1 MALQRHNTL
10 LLIVLASLVI
20 STAMG
25 LRHGFGLFLE
35 PISSDFG
42 WGRGVFAF
50 ALAVQ
55 NLIWGLSQPFT
66 GALAD
71 RFGAAKIIVVG
82 GALYVLGLCLM
93 SLSTSSLGMTLSAG
107 LLIGFGLSGTTFS
120 VILGAVGRAVAPE
133 KRSMAMGIVSAAGS
147 FGQFAMLP
155 GTLGLIEWLGWS
167 SALLAM
173 GMIAALMIPLG
184 AMVKDRPRPNA
195 LGDLSLRDA
204 LNEAAGQKG
213 FWLLCLGFF
222 VCGFQVV
229 FIAVHLPGYLFDNG
243 LAVQVGTTVLALVGL
258 FNIVGTY
265 TAGWMGGI
273 WSKPR
278 LLSWL
283 YLIRG
288 VVITAF
294 IVLPLTTTSAYLFGI
309 AMGLLWLSTVPLTN
323 GIVASVFGVRHL
335 SMLGGIVFLFH
346 QLGSFMGV
354 WLGGIYTTLPAT
366 TTLFGKL
373 RSFSPSSPRRFTGL
387 LARSRWHAP
396 IRRRSPHELNNR
408 TLDSA
413 WAATVQQPVVT
424 CLVGMANPRSIATA
438 VWQPTLLNTRLNKE
452 HTSLALDQMRAWR

>member
-1 MALQRHNTL
+1 MALIRRHSL
-10 LLIVLASLVI
+10 LLIILGSLVI

-25 LRHGFGLFLE
+25 LRHGFGLFME
-35 PISSDFG
+35 PLSSELG

-50 ALAVQ
+50 ALALQ
-55 NLIWGLSQPFT
+55 NLVWGLSQPFT

-71 RFGAAKIIVVG
+71 RFGAARIIVVG
-82 GALYVLGLCLM
+82 GLLYALGLLFM
-93 SLSTSSLGMTLSAG
+93 SLSTSALGMTVSAG
-107 LLIGFGLSGTTFS
+107 LLIGLGLSGTTFS

-155 GTLGLIEWLGWS
+155 GTLGLLEWLGW
-167 SALLAM
+167 A
-173 GMIAALMIPLG
+173 AALMAMAAIATIIIPLG
-184 AMVKDRPRPNA
+184 AMLSDKPSA
-195 LGDLSLRDA
+195 KKASDLSLKEA
-204 LNEAAGQKG
+204 LNEAAGQRG

-273 WSKPR
+273 WSKPK
-278 LLSWL
+278 LLTWL

-294 IVLPLTTTSAYLFGI
+294 VYLPLSPMSAYIFGI

-354 WLGGIYTTLPAT
+354 WLGGYLYD
-366 TTLFGKL
+366 L
-373 RSFSPSSPRRFTGL
+373 TG
-387 LARSRWHAP
+387 HY
-396 IRRRSPHELNNR
+396 N
-408 TLDSA
+408 T
-413 WAATVQQPVVT
+413 
-424 CLVGMANPRSIATA
+424 
-438 VWQPTLLNTRLNKE
+438 VWQIAIVL
-452 HTSLALDQMRAWR
+452 SVVAAALHWFINEKPLERSVLTEITP

>member
-1 MALQRHNTL
+1 MAIARHNAL
-10 LLIVLASLVI
+10 LLIILGSLVI

-25 LRHGFGLFLE
+25 LRHGFGLFME
-35 PISSDFG
+35 PLSSDLG

-50 ALAVQ
+50 ALALQ
-55 NLIWGLSQPFT
+55 NLVWGLSQPFT

-82 GALYVLGLCLM
+82 GLLYALGLLFM
-93 SLSTSSLGMTLSAG
+93 SLSTSVLGMTVSAG
-107 LLIGFGLSGTTFS
+107 LLIGLGLSGTTFS

-155 GTLGLIEWLGWS
+155 GTLGLLEWLGW
-167 SALLAM
+167 A
-173 GMIAALMIPLG
+173 AALMAMAAIATIIIPLG
-184 AMVKDRPRPNA
+184 AMLRDKPSA
-195 LGDLSLRDA
+195 KTAADLSLKDA

-273 WSKPR
+273 WSKPK
-278 LLSWL
+278 LLTWL

-294 IVLPLTTTSAYLFGI
+294 VFLPLSPLSAYVFGI

-354 WLGGIYTTLPAT
+354 WLGGYFYDL
-366 TTLFGKL
+366 
-373 RSFSPSSPRRFTGL
+373 TG
-387 LARSRWHAP
+387 HYD
-396 IRRRSPHELNNR
+396 
-408 TLDSA
+408 T
-413 WAATVQQPVVT
+413 
-424 CLVGMANPRSIATA
+424 
-438 VWQPTLLNTRLNKE
+438 VWQIAILLSVVAAALHWFISEKPL
-452 HTSLALDQMRAWR
+452 HTPLTKVTT

>member
-1 MALQRHNTL
+1 MAFVVRHSL
-10 LLIVLASLVI
+10 LLIILGSLVI

-25 LRHGFGLFLE
+25 LRHGFGLFME
-35 PISSDFG
+35 PLSSELG

-50 ALAVQ
+50 ALALQ
-55 NLIWGLSQPFT
+55 NLVWGLSQPFT

-71 RFGAAKIIVVG
+71 RFGAARIIVVG
-82 GALYVLGLCLM
+82 GLLYALGLLFM
-93 SLSTSSLGMTLSAG
+93 SLSTSVLGMTVSAG
-107 LLIGFGLSGTTFS
+107 LLIGLGLSGTTFS

-155 GTLGLIEWLGWS
+155 GTLGLLEWLGW
-167 SALLAM
+167 A
-173 GMIAALMIPLG
+173 AALMAMAAIATIIIPLG
-184 AMVKDRPRPNA
+184 AMLRDKPSA
-195 LGDLSLRDA
+195 KTASDLSLKDA

-229 FIAVHLPGYLFDNG
+229 FIAVHLPGYLFDKG

-273 WSKPR
+273 WSKPK
-278 LLSWL
+278 LLTWL

-294 IVLPLTTTSAYLFGI
+294 VYLPLSPVSAYLFGI
-309 AMGLLWLSTVPLTN
+309 VMGLLWLSTVPLTN

-354 WLGGIYTTLPAT
+354 WLGGYFYDL
-366 TTLFGKL
+366 
-373 RSFSPSSPRRFTGL
+373 TG
-387 LARSRWHAP
+387 
-396 IRRRSPHELNNR
+396 NYN
-408 TLDSA
+408 T
-413 WAATVQQPVVT
+413 
-424 CLVGMANPRSIATA
+424 
-438 VWQPTLLNTRLNKE
+438 VWQIAIVL
-452 HTSLALDQMRAWR
+452 SVVAAALHWFINEKPLERSQSTTVTP

>member
-1 MALQRHNTL
+1 MAFVLRHSL
-10 LLIVLASLVI
+10 LLIILGSLVI

-25 LRHGFGLFLE
+25 LRHGFGLFME
-35 PISSDFG
+35 PLSSELG

-50 ALAVQ
+50 ALALQ
-55 NLIWGLSQPFT
+55 NLVWGLSQPFT

-71 RFGAAKIIVVG
+71 RFGAARIIVVG
-82 GALYVLGLCLM
+82 GLLYALGLLFM
-93 SLSTSSLGMTLSAG
+93 SLSTSELGMTVSAG
-107 LLIGFGLSGTTFS
+107 LLIGLGLSGTTFS

-155 GTLGLIEWLGWS
+155 GTLGLLEWLGW
-167 SALLAM
+167 A
-173 GMIAALMIPLG
+173 AALMAMAAIATIILPLG
-184 AMVKDRPRPNA
+184 AMLRDKPSA
-195 LGDLSLRDA
+195 KTASDLSLKDA

-243 LAVQVGTTVLALVGL
+243 LAVKVGTTVLALVGL

-273 WSKPR
+273 WSKPK
-278 LLSWL
+278 LLTWL

-294 IVLPLTTTSAYLFGI
+294 VYLPLSPTSAYLFGSV
-309 AMGLLWLSTVPLTN
+309 MGLLWLSTVPLTN

-354 WLGGIYTTLPAT
+354 WLGGYFYDL
-366 TTLFGKL
+366 
-373 RSFSPSSPRRFTGL
+373 TG
-387 LARSRWHAP
+387 
-396 IRRRSPHELNNR
+396 NYN
-408 TLDSA
+408 T
-413 WAATVQQPVVT
+413 
-424 CLVGMANPRSIATA
+424 
-438 VWQPTLLNTRLNKE
+438 VWQIAIVL
-452 HTSLALDQMRAWR
+452 SVVAAALHWFINEKPLERSQSTTVIP

>member
-1 MALQRHNTL
+1 MALIRRHSLL
-10 LLIVLASLVI
+10 LLILGSLVI

-25 LRHGFGLFLE
+25 LRHGFGLFME
-35 PISSDFG
+35 PLSSELG

-50 ALAVQ
+50 ALALQ
-55 NLIWGLSQPFT
+55 NLVWGLSQPFT

-71 RFGAAKIIVVG
+71 RFGAARIIVVG
-82 GALYVLGLCLM
+82 GLLYALGLLFM
-93 SLSTSSLGMTLSAG
+93 SLSTSVLGITVSAG
-107 LLIGFGLSGTTFS
+107 LLIGLGLSGTTFS

-155 GTLGLIEWLGWS
+155 GTLGLLEWLGW
-167 SALLAM
+167 A
-173 GMIAALMIPLG
+173 AALMAMAAIATIIIPLG
-184 AMVKDRPRPNA
+184 AMLRDIPAAKTTA
-195 LGDLSLRDA
+195 DLSLKEA

-273 WSKPR
+273 WSKPK
-278 LLSWL
+278 LLTWL

-294 IVLPLTTTSAYLFGI
+294 VYLPLSPMSAYVFGI
-309 AMGLLWLSTVPLTN
+309 AIGLLWLSTVPLTN

-354 WLGGIYTTLPAT
+354 WLGGYFYDLTGHYNTVWQLAIVLSVVAAALHWFISEKPPQSFAAHTGDSMTFQFLLKALATL
-366 TTLFGKL
+366 
-373 RSFSPSSPRRFTGL
+373 L
-387 LARSRWHAP
+387 L
-396 IRRRSPHELNNR
+396 L
-408 TLDSA
+408 
-413 WAATVQQPVVT
+413 T
-424 CLVGMANPRSIATA
+424 CLV
-438 VWQPTLLNTRLNKE
+438 
-452 HTSLALDQMRAWR
+452 LALWGWLTLDASLLLFGSRLC

>member
-1 MALQRHNTL
+1 MALVRNHAL
-10 LLIVLASLVI
+10 LLIILGSLVI

-25 LRHGFGLFLE
+25 LRHGFGLFME
-35 PISSDFG
+35 PLSSELG

-50 ALAVQ
+50 ALALQ
-55 NLIWGLSQPFT
+55 NLVWGLSQPFT

-71 RFGAAKIIVVG
+71 RFGAAKIIVAG
-82 GALYVLGLCLM
+82 GLLYALGLLFM
-93 SLSTSSLGMTLSAG
+93 SLSTSVLGMTLSAG
-107 LLIGFGLSGTTFS
+107 LLIGLGLSGTTFS

-133 KRSMAMGIVSAAGS
+133 KCSMAMGIVSAAGS

-155 GTLGLIEWLGWS
+155 GTLGLLEWLGW
-167 SALLAM
+167 A
-173 GMIAALMIPLG
+173 AALMAMAAIATIIIPLG
-184 AMVKDRPRPNA
+184 AMLRDKPSA
-195 LGDLSLRDA
+195 KTAADLSLKDA

-243 LAVQVGTTVLALVGL
+243 IAVQVGTTVLALVGL

-273 WSKPR
+273 WSKPK
-278 LLSWL
+278 LLTWL

-294 IVLPLTTTSAYLFGI
+294 VYLPLSPVSAYAFGI

-354 WLGGIYTTLPAT
+354 WLGGYFYDLTGNYNTVWKIAIVLSLVAAALHWYINEKPLERSTLTKVMP
-366 TTLFGKL
+366 
-373 RSFSPSSPRRFTGL
+373 
-387 LARSRWHAP
+387 
-396 IRRRSPHELNNR
+396 
-408 TLDSA
+408 
-413 WAATVQQPVVT
+413 
-424 CLVGMANPRSIATA
+424 
-438 VWQPTLLNTRLNKE
+438 
-452 HTSLALDQMRAWR
+452 

>member
-1 MALQRHNTL
+1 MAFVRNHSL
-10 LLIVLASLVI
+10 LLIILGSLVI

-25 LRHGFGLFLE
+25 LRHGFGLFME
-35 PISSDFG
+35 PLSSELG

-50 ALAVQ
+50 ALALQ
-55 NLIWGLSQPFT
+55 NLVWGLSQPFT

-71 RFGAAKIIVVG
+71 RFGAARIIVAG
-82 GALYVLGLCLM
+82 GSLYALGLLFM
-93 SLSTSSLGMTLSAG
+93 SLSTSELGMTVSAG
-107 LLIGFGLSGTTFS
+107 LLIGLGLSGTTFS

-155 GTLGLIEWLGWS
+155 GTLGLLEWLGW
-167 SALLAM
+167 A
-173 GMIAALMIPLG
+173 AALMAMAAIATIIIPLG
-184 AMVKDRPRPNA
+184 AMLRDKPSA
-195 LGDLSLRDA
+195 KTASDLSLKDA

-273 WSKPR
+273 WSKPK
-278 LLSWL
+278 LLTWL

-294 IVLPLTTTSAYLFGI
+294 VYLPLSPISAYLFGI
-309 AMGLLWLSTVPLTN
+309 VIGLLWLSTVPLTN

-354 WLGGIYTTLPAT
+354 WLGGYFYDL
-366 TTLFGKL
+366 
-373 RSFSPSSPRRFTGL
+373 TG
-387 LARSRWHAP
+387 
-396 IRRRSPHELNNR
+396 NYN
-408 TLDSA
+408 T
-413 WAATVQQPVVT
+413 
-424 CLVGMANPRSIATA
+424 
-438 VWQPTLLNTRLNKE
+438 VWQMAIVLSVVAAALHWFISEKPLERATPTKV
-452 HTSLALDQMRAWR
+452 MP

>member
-1 MALQRHNTL
+1 MALVRHNAL
-10 LLIVLASLVI
+10 LLIILGSLVI

-25 LRHGFGLFLE
+25 LRHGFGLFME
-35 PISSDFG
+35 PLSSDLG

-50 ALAVQ
+50 AIALQ
-55 NLIWGLSQPFT
+55 NLMWGLSQPFT

-82 GALYVLGLCLM
+82 GLLYALGLMFM
-93 SLSTSSLGMTLSAG
+93 SLSTSVLGMTVSAG
-107 LLIGFGLSGTTFS
+107 LLIGLGLSGTTFS

-155 GTLGLIEWLGWS
+155 GTLGLIEWLGW
-167 SALLAM
+167 A
-173 GMIAALMIPLG
+173 AALMAMAAIATIIIPLG
-184 AMVKDRPRPNA
+184 AMLRDKPSA
-195 LGDLSLRDA
+195 KMSSDLSLKDA

-229 FIAVHLPGYLFDNG
+229 FIAVHLPGYLFDKG

-273 WSKPR
+273 WSKPK
-278 LLSWL
+278 LLTWI

-294 IVLPLTTTSAYLFGI
+294 VFLPLSPISAYLFGI
-309 AMGLLWLSTVPLTN
+309 AIGLLWLSTVPLTN

-354 WLGGIYTTLPAT
+354 WLGGYFYDLTGNYETVWKIAIVLSVVAAALHWFISEKPLERSTLI
-366 TTLFGKL
+366 KV
-373 RSFSPSSPRRFTGL
+373 SS
-387 LARSRWHAP
+387 
-396 IRRRSPHELNNR
+396 
-408 TLDSA
+408 
-413 WAATVQQPVVT
+413 
-424 CLVGMANPRSIATA
+424 
-438 VWQPTLLNTRLNKE
+438 
-452 HTSLALDQMRAWR
+452 

>member
-1 MALQRHNTL
+1 MAFVLRHSL
-10 LLIVLASLVI
+10 LLIILGSLVI

-25 LRHGFGLFLE
+25 LRHGFGLFME
-35 PISSDFG
+35 PLSSELG

-50 ALAVQ
+50 ALALQ
-55 NLIWGLSQPFT
+55 NLVWGLSQPFT

-71 RFGAAKIIVVG
+71 RFGAARIIVVG
-82 GALYVLGLCLM
+82 GLLYALGLLFM
-93 SLSTSSLGMTLSAG
+93 SLSTSELGMTVSAG
-107 LLIGFGLSGTTFS
+107 LLIGLGLSGTTFS

-155 GTLGLIEWLGWS
+155 GTLGLLEWLGW
-167 SALLAM
+167 A
-173 GMIAALMIPLG
+173 AALMAMAAIATIILPLG
-184 AMVKDRPRPNA
+184 AMLRDKPSA
-195 LGDLSLRDA
+195 KTASDLSLKDA

-229 FIAVHLPGYLFDNG
+229 FIAVHLPSYLFDNG
-243 LAVQVGTTVLALVGL
+243 LAVKVGTTVLALVGL

-273 WSKPR
+273 WSKPK
-278 LLSWL
+278 LLTWL

-294 IVLPLTTTSAYLFGI
+294 VYLPLSPTSAYLFGI
-309 AMGLLWLSTVPLTN
+309 VMGLLWLSTVPLTN

-354 WLGGIYTTLPAT
+354 WLGGYFYDL
-366 TTLFGKL
+366 
-373 RSFSPSSPRRFTGL
+373 TG
-387 LARSRWHAP
+387 
-396 IRRRSPHELNNR
+396 NYN
-408 TLDSA
+408 T
-413 WAATVQQPVVT
+413 
-424 CLVGMANPRSIATA
+424 
-438 VWQPTLLNTRLNKE
+438 VWQIAIVL
-452 HTSLALDQMRAWR
+452 SVVAAALHWFINEKPLERSQSTTVIP

>member
-1 MALQRHNTL
+1 MAFVLRHSL
-10 LLIVLASLVI
+10 LLIILGSLVI

-25 LRHGFGLFLE
+25 LRHGFGLFME
-35 PISSDFG
+35 PLSSELG

-50 ALAVQ
+50 ALALQ
-55 NLIWGLSQPFT
+55 NLVWGLSQPFT

-71 RFGAAKIIVVG
+71 RFGAARIIVFG
-82 GALYVLGLCLM
+82 GLLYALGLLFM
-93 SLSTSSLGMTLSAG
+93 SLSTSVLGMTVSAG
-107 LLIGFGLSGTTFS
+107 LLIGLGLSGTTFS

-155 GTLGLIEWLGWS
+155 GTLGLLEWLGW
-167 SALLAM
+167 A
-173 GMIAALMIPLG
+173 AALMAMAAISTIIIPLG
-184 AMVKDRPRPNA
+184 AMLRDKPSTKTA
-195 LGDLSLRDA
+195 SDLSLKDA

-229 FIAVHLPGYLFDNG
+229 FIAVHLPSYLFDNG
-243 LAVQVGTTVLALVGL
+243 LAVKVGTTVLALVGL

-273 WSKPR
+273 WSKPK
-278 LLSWL
+278 LLTWL

-294 IVLPLTTTSAYLFGI
+294 VYLPLSPTSAYLFGI
-309 AMGLLWLSTVPLTN
+309 VMGLLWLSTVPLTN

-354 WLGGIYTTLPAT
+354 WLGGYFYDL
-366 TTLFGKL
+366 
-373 RSFSPSSPRRFTGL
+373 TG
-387 LARSRWHAP
+387 
-396 IRRRSPHELNNR
+396 NYN
-408 TLDSA
+408 T
-413 WAATVQQPVVT
+413 
-424 CLVGMANPRSIATA
+424 
-438 VWQPTLLNTRLNKE
+438 VWQIAIVL
-452 HTSLALDQMRAWR
+452 SVVAAALHWFINEKPLERSQSTTVTP